1 MNKADNYIQMS
12 GRLTADVTPNEKKT
26 FARFCIAHNITKDSD
41 PIFLNCV
48 IFKKEFDKNRQTIP
62 WDLLQKGTEIFVTGK
77 LAPNNWTDKEG
88 VKHRGF
94 DVVVSKIRDNAI
106 D

>member
-48 IFKKEFDKNRQTIP
+48 IFKKEFDENRQTIP
-62 WDLLQKGTEIFVTGK
+62 WDLLQKGNEIFVTGK
-77 LAPNNWTDKEG
+77 LAPNNWKDKEG
-88 VKHRGF
+88 NLHKGF
-94 DVVVSKIRDNAI
+94 DVVVNKIRENE
-106 D
+106 

>member
-48 IFKKEFDKNRQTIP
+48 IFKKEFDENRQTIP
-62 WDLLQKGTEIFVTGK
+62 WDMLQKGTEIFVTGK

-88 VKHRGF
+88 NLRRGF
-94 DVVVSKIRDNAI
+94 DVVVSKIRDNAV

>member
-12 GRLTADVTPNEKKT
+12 GRLTADVTPNDKKT
-26 FARFCIAHNITKDSD
+26 FARFCIAHNFIGDTG

-48 IFKKEFDKNRQTIP
+48 IYKKEFDENRQVIP
-62 WDLLQKGTEIFVTGK
+62 WDILQKGVEIFVTGK
-77 LAPNNWTDKEG
+77 LAPNSWTDREG

-94 DVVVSKIRDNAI
+94 DVVVNKIREAEA
-106 D
+106 